1 MNIASTTSTIE
12 GIIPYVILAGVVA
25 FILSRLAA
33 GPLADLLSHA
43 RKRKDEL
50 DILPMPEGRGFP
62 PSREGFPASLGLPH
76 SGSYGPSTGM
86 LPVAHRPSHRGFGG
100 KQSILQ
106 QSILQKSGA
115 ALHPPS
121 SSQGSSRRNSDK
133 VRRSGRFGCAG
144 RPR

>member
-1 MNIASTTSTIE
+1 MHRPPTRFQRISSVVLRATKALSLLTTATIKSFR
-12 GIIPYVILAGVVA
+12 I
-25 FILSRLAA
+25 
-33 GPLADLLSHA
+33 
-43 RKRKDEL
+43 

-76 SGSYGPSTGM
+76 SGSYGLSTGM

-121 SSQGSSRRNSDK
+121 SSQGSSRR
-133 VRRSGRFGCAG
+133 
-144 RPR
+144 